1 MALSEQ
7 TSESLKKAEV
17 HLRDALAF
25 EARVEKPY
33 VVRELGGIIAHL
45 DNIQGT
51 ETLFD
56 KMTTAIDRI
65 EKEQDKDEFDK
76 NNLKANI
83 RSQQKSKAI
92 DKVNFNEPPLQN

>member
-7 TSESLKKAEV
+7 TLESLRKAEV

-25 EARVEKPY
+25 AARVEKPY
-33 VVRELGGIIAHL
+33 VVRELGGIISHL

-56 KMTTAIDRI
+56 KMDTVIKRVQ
-65 EKEQDKDEFDK
+65 KEQETDE
-76 NNLKANI
+76 
-83 RSQQKSKAI
+83 
-92 DKVNFNEPPLQN
+92 

>member
-7 TSESLKKAEV
+7 TTESLKKAEL

-25 EARVEKPY
+25 AARVEKPY
-33 VVRELGGIIAHL
+33 IVRELGSILSHL

-56 KMTTAIDRI
+56 KMDNVIDRM
-65 EKEQDKDEFDK
+65 EKDDMQ
-76 NNLKANI
+76 
-83 RSQQKSKAI
+83 
-92 DKVNFNEPPLQN
+92 

>member
-7 TSESLKKAEV
+7 TLESLRKAEV

-25 EARVEKPY
+25 AARVEKPY
-33 VVRELGGIIAHL
+33 VVRELGGIISHL

-56 KMTTAIDRI
+56 KMTTAIDKI
-65 EKEQDKDEFDK
+65 EKNKEKDE
-76 NNLKANI
+76 
-83 RSQQKSKAI
+83 
-92 DKVNFNEPPLQN
+92 

>member
-25 EARVEKPY
+25 AARVEKPY
-33 VVRELGGIIAHL
+33 IVRELGAIISHL

-51 ETLFD
+51 ESLFD
-56 KMTTAIDRI
+56 KMTTAIDRM
-65 EKEQDKDEFDK
+65 EKEQEKDE
-76 NNLKANI
+76 
-83 RSQQKSKAI
+83 
-92 DKVNFNEPPLQN
+92 

>member
-1 MALSEQ
+1 MELYQERLMALSEQ

-25 EARVEKPY
+25 AARVEKPY

-56 KMTTAIDRI
+56 RMTTAIDRI
-65 EKEQDKDEFDK
+65 EKEEE
-76 NNLKANI
+76 
-83 RSQQKSKAI
+83 S
-92 DKVNFNEPPLQN
+92 E

>member
-7 TSESLKKAEV
+7 TLESLKKAEI

-25 EARVEKPY
+25 AARVEKPY
-33 VVRELGGIIAHL
+33 VVRELGGIISHL

-56 KMTTAIDRI
+56 KMTTAIDKI
-65 EKEQDKDEFDK
+65 EKNKEKDE
-76 NNLKANI
+76 
-83 RSQQKSKAI
+83 
-92 DKVNFNEPPLQN
+92 